1 MVKEF
6 QPTIIINTTPSAHQ
20 LFVCSLSLSLSLTR
34 RQQPRSLTHPAAIAS
49 WGLNSYTRTTRAIP
63 GRAGLHP
70 LITSRNH
77 THSLRPKPTESVLS
91 VFPSVSPQVF
101 VRSKK
106 TFTLKTIRPCTL
118 LVSRSSTT
126 EIHPRFD
133 VSADLVFRRACPGN
147 CQNRR
152 RHSVSRGTCTRL
164 PPPVDTVKN

>member
-1 MVKEF
+1 MVEKF
-6 QPTIIINTTPSAHQ
+6 QKTISTKTTPSPHQ

-70 LITSRNH
+70 LITSPNH

-91 VFPSVSPQVF
+91 VFPFVSPQVF

-118 LVSRSSTT
+118 LVSRSST

-133 VSADLVFRRACPGN
+133 VSADLVFRRAT

-164 PPPVDTVKN
+164 PPPVGTVIRGVSD